1 MEGGEHE
8 QGRFTRDRKTDIKV
22 ELWRDPLNE
31 ENGKGSKRKPEKQN
45 QPLPSMKLGHRSF
58 PPERRYR

>member
-8 QGRFTRDRKTDIKV
+8 QGCFTWDRKADIKV
-22 ELWRDPLNE
+22 ELLRDHQNE

-45 QPLPSMKLGHRSF
+45 QSLPSMKLGHRSF
-58 PPERRYR
+58 PPRTTV